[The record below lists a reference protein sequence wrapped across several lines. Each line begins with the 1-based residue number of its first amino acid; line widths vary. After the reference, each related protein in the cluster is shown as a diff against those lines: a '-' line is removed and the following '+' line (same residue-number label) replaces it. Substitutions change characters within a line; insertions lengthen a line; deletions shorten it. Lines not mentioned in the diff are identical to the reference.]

1 MGGPQ
6 VKVSVRNLGVIKEAE
21 IDLKPLTI
29 LIGPNNAGKTWLAYT
44 LSGIFGLYGLA
55 KYIQAYTEE
64 KVSKA
69 YPILDHAVEQILD
82 EGNAKIDLVQFA
94 DEYGE
99 TYFNNMAKLA
109 PHWIQDFLGTEL
121 APFDKLEVHINLAE
135 TKEHILEKILWFSI
149 ERKLSFGRG
158 RRESLLAALKEP
170 GKKEL
175 YVYTSTEG
183 SIAEKLPH
191 RAIKEFL
198 VGLVFQGLHTTLYED
213 LYTFPTERTIITYPS
228 VRSDLVE
235 EKTIISEVAQQEP
248 RSPTSWPMLHFLNMI
263 LTLFQCGLADR
274 EREAKKVP
282 TIRAYMQLAQW
293 LEKQILGGEVNFST
307 PEPDPRRVIL
317 FTPTDGD
324 PLEIPVTSSMVKELS
339 PLVLYLRYLASPGEW
354 LIIDEPEMNLHPK
367 AQAQLTE
374 FLAMLVNAGL
384 PVLITT
390 HSPYIVDHLANL
402 MKAAEST
409 EPEAIQDKFYLQR
422 KEAFIS
428 RYNVS
433 VYSVDQGKT
442 ENVLDEDGL
451 VRWGTFSDVSDRVSE
466 IYFEL

>member
-1 MGGPQ
+1 MRVEGLYSSFSP
-6 VKVSVRNLGVIKEAE
+6 SFE
-21 IDLKPLTI
+21 PLTYRP
-29 LIGPNNAGKTWLAYT
+29 LADSQCDRNVFLLPAFLFQLPRSFASFCSPIG
-44 LSGIFGLYGLA
+44 
-55 KYIQAYTEE
+55 
-64 KVSKA
+64 
-69 YPILDHAVEQILD
+69 
-82 EGNAKIDLVQFA
+82 
-94 DEYGE
+94 
-99 TYFNNMAKLA
+99 
-109 PHWIQDFLGTEL
+109 FLWCSHTSY
-121 APFDKLEVHINLAE
+121 
-135 TKEHILEKILWFSI
+135 SI
-149 ERKLSFGRG
+149 
-158 RRESLLAALKEP
+158 
-170 GKKEL
+170 
-175 YVYTSTEG
+175 
-183 SIAEKLPH
+183 
-191 RAIKEFL
+191 
-198 VGLVFQGLHTTLYED
+198 TLYFS
-213 LYTFPTERTIITYPS
+213 LPTS
-228 VRSDLVE
+228 VVE